1 MSPLHLSEGYDCE
14 LAKRA
19 ISCICNCFN
28 EMNTKTKTELW
39 KDSAAR
45 LSAIKQ
51 RSAHIVIDNDRV
63 ERDSH

>member
-1 MSPLHLSEGYDCE
+1 MSSLHLSEGYDCE

-19 ISCICNCFN
+19 LDCICNCLN
-28 EMNTKTKTELW
+28 EMNTNTKADLD

-51 RSAHIVIDNDRV
+51 RSSHLVIDNDQV